1 MHIKA
6 NRDSKMAGLSAQER
20 VIIDSFVASEKPTI
34 CASDLINDHSIS
46 RVEAN
51 SILSRLQKKGWLQ
64 RIKRGVYIAVPLGSS
79 SSEPAIEN
87 AWPLAMEL
95 FKPCYI
101 SGWSAAEYW
110 DFTEQIFNHIAVV
123 TASFQR
129 RNIQSYGGV
138 TFRTRTIKLD
148 RIFGTK
154 NVWFGSRRVEVADPH
169 RLVIDI
175 LDDPSFGGGGRH
187 TLDVVSA
194 YWKSKK
200 HADPDRLLEYA
211 IRFGRGTVF
220 KRLGFLAEQF
230 SSPTDQWLSDCRSRI
245 STGISKLDPFGSEK
259 GTIVTKWNLRINV
272 PMNER

>member
-1 MHIKA
+1 MKA
-6 NRDSKMAGLSAQER
+6 NKTSIMAGLSAQER
-20 VIIDSFVASEKPTI
+20 VIIDSFVASEEPTL
-34 CASDLINDHSIS
+34 CASDLVNNHSIS
-46 RVEAN
+46 HAEAN
-51 SILSRLQKKGWLQ
+51 TILSRLQKKGWLR

-110 DFTEQIFNHIAVV
+110 GFTEQIFNNIAVV
-123 TASFQR
+123 TASLQR
-129 RNIQSYGGV
+129 RNIQSYGGI

-175 LDDPSFGGGGRH
+175 LDEPSFGGGGRH
-187 TLDVVSA
+187 TLDVVVA
-194 YWKSKK
+194 YWKSEKY
-200 HADPDRLLEYA
+200 ANPDCLLEYA

-230 SSPTDQWLSDCRSRI
+230 GCPTDQWLGDCRSHI
-245 STGISKLDPFGSEK
+245 STGISKLDPSGTDK
-259 GTIVTKWNLRINV
+259 GTIVSKWNLRINV
-272 PMNER
+272 PMTNR